1 MGILLP
7 LLVYI
12 QYVYMYMYVHIC
24 TRRQIYARPSDILT
38 CGVRLAVVLPAVLH
52 LDGRQTQRLDHL
64 VRPLAPVGGAERAD
78 GQREGQRG
86 EGQGEQG
93 AVAPR
98 HVFQHGWAA
107 VVGGGARS
115 VAVGSKNCLRGR
127 GRDPSTN
134 GGLRMQKMGWG

>member
-1 MGILLP
+1 MPLP
-7 LLVYI
+7 VYI
-12 QYVYMYMYVHIC
+12 LYVYMYIYVHIC
-24 TRRQIYARPSDILT
+24 THRHIYARLSDILT

-107 VVGGGARS
+107 VVGGGGARS
-115 VAVGSKNCLRGR
+115 VAVQKIGR
-127 GRDPSTN
+127 GRNPSTN
-134 GGLRMQKMGWG
+134 GRLWMQKMGWG